1 MRSDSR
7 RFAILGGG
15 IGGLVLAIALEQ
27 KGFGVRLF
35 ESAPQWKP
43 LGAGLG
49 LAGNAVR
56 AFMELGISDAI
67 LDVSRIM
74 KRVTIKNR
82 QGRALSQTDSERL
95 STKFGVVNNF
105 SIHRA
110 DLHKVLLDHI
120 TEGTAELNKACTDIE
135 QLPDGVVLHFADG
148 TTHRADYLLAC
159 DGIHSL
165 ARKKLLPQSTTRFAG
180 YTCWR
185 AVIDNPPPN
194 INWDETSETWG
205 GGARFG
211 IVPLTHNRVYWFA
224 CLNASRGEEKFRNYK
239 VPDLLRHFGDFHF
252 PVPEL
257 LLRTREDQ
265 LIWNDILDIAP
276 LRKFAFNRVLLM
288 GDAAHATTP
297 NLGQGACMAIE
308 DAVMLAN
315 LLESAESVE
324 KAFETFE
331 RRRLPYTKK
340 IVNDSWRLGRVAQL
354 ENPVLMALRNAAI
367 RLTPERVVEN
377 QFKFIFQVPLH

>member
-1 MRSDSR
+1 MKPEGKK
-7 RFAILGGG
+7 FAILGGG
-15 IGGLVLAIALEQ
+15 IGGLMLAIALQQ
-27 KGFGVRLF
+27 KGLGVRVF
-35 ESAPQWKP
+35 ESAPHWKP
-43 LGAGLG
+43 IGAGLG

-56 AFMELGISDAI
+56 AFMELGISDAV
-67 LDVSRIM
+67 LDESRIM
-74 KRVTIKNR
+74 KHVAIKDKV
-82 QGRALSQTDSERL
+82 GRTLSHTDAERL
-95 STKFGVVNNF
+95 SRKFGVVNNF
-105 SIHRA
+105 TIHRA
-110 DLHKVLLDHI
+110 DLHQVLLSQVADN
-120 TEGTAELNKACTDIE
+120 TVELNKTCIDFD
-135 QLPDGVVLHFADG
+135 QMPDGVVLHFADG
-148 TTHRADYLLAC
+148 TVYHADYLLAC
-159 DGIHSL
+159 DGIHSV
-165 ARKKLLPQSTTRFAG
+165 ARSKLIPQSTPRFAG

-205 GGARFG
+205 SGARFG
-211 IVPLTHNRVYWFA
+211 VVPLTHNRVYWFA
-224 CLNASRGEEKFRNYK
+224 CLNANRGDEKFRNYK

-308 DAVMLAN
+308 DAVVLAN
-315 LLESAESVE
+315 LLESAPGVQ

-331 RRRLPYTKK
+331 QRRLPHTKK
-340 IVNDSWRLGRVAQL
+340 IINDSWRLGRVAQL

-377 QFKFIFQVPLH
+377 QFKSIFQVPLH